1 MPRESRFLD
10 LRRVADWLSLP
21 ASETTLAIRRAL
33 ERLRASSVPLLSRTL
48 RGGDDARR
56 TAAREALAFVA
67 SLDDGARAR
76 VIDELKDI
84 AGGASSDDGKLS
96 AIGLLADL
104 GASIRSSGIARF
116 ADPEAVQRR
125 SATALAA
132 QLETAADIAKAADL
146 MIRELAIADA
156 VHMVAVM
163 AEVAP
168 AIAHRLVI
176 ELRARC
182 DLPDE
187 LRDELPSSLASIDA
201 LPEPAT
207 RPRPAR
213 TVVLGDGSS
222 RLVVIATRKL
232 IGARRWRRWA
242 VLVAPGGRI
251 DDCLHE
257 DDADADADALVD
269 GLVGDGY
276 HIVSRDHDDARDAVA
291 AAARMST
298 AATHALPPA
307 YYLGRDLL
315 DLGNAH
321 LSSAAPLDRAVELIA
336 SGDHV
341 AASALLAEIAPPVRR
356 SDRLRAILGDA
367 PHPADLAATTAACL
381 LAQDRNATEAG
392 TDHAS
397 GARGR
402 AAEAAEWLVR
412 AIAAEPA
419 WPLHHWNLAVAL
431 HRLGD
436 AAGCF
441 DALTRFVRTSAAPT
455 GLAGDPDQP
464 ARLACAEHMLRDLER
479 AARLRGNALRT
490 RRRRKR
496 R

>member
-1 MPRESRFLD
+1 MARESRFLD
-10 LRRVADWLSLP
+10 LRRLADWLSSRTSIST
-21 ASETTLAIRRAL
+21 ALAVERVIKRSL
-33 ERLRASSVPLLSRTL
+33 ERLGGSSVPLLSRTL
-48 RGGDDARR
+48 RGGDETRR
-56 TAAREALAFVA
+56 TAAREALEFVA
-67 SLDDGARAR
+67 SLDDGVRAR
-76 VIDELKDI
+76 VIAELKDI

-104 GASIRSSGIARF
+104 GASIRSTGIARF

-125 SATALAA
+125 SAAALAA
-132 QLETAADIAKAADL
+132 QLETAADVAKAADL
-146 MIRELAIADA
+146 MIRELEIADA
-156 VHMVAVM
+156 VHMLVVM

-168 AIAHRLVI
+168 AIAHRLAI

-187 LRDELPSSLASIDA
+187 LREQMPPGLGTITSIDGDGDA
-201 LPEPAT
+201 

-213 TVVLGDGSS
+213 TIMLVDTAQ

-242 VLVAPGGRI
+242 VLVAPSGRI

-257 DDADADADALVD
+257 DDASEDVDALVE
-269 GLVGDGY
+269 GLIDDGY
-276 HIVSRDHDDARDAVA
+276 RIVSRDHDDARDAVV
-291 AAARMST
+291 AAARLTT
-298 AATHALPPA
+298 AAHALPPA

-321 LSSAAPLDRAVELIA
+321 LSVLASAAPIDRAVELLA
-336 SGDHV
+336 SGDHA
-341 AASALLAEIAPPVRR
+341 AASALLAEIEPLATGR
-356 SDRLRAILGDA
+356 SDRVRAVLGDA
-367 PHPADLAATTAACL
+367 PHSADVAAATAACL
-381 LAQDRNATEAG
+381 LAQDRLA
-392 TDHAS
+392 D
-397 GARGR
+397 
-402 AAEAAEWLVR
+402 AAEWLAR
-412 AIAAEPA
+412 AIAAEPE

-455 GLAGDPDQP
+455 GLAADPDQP
-464 ARLACAEHMLRDLER
+464 ARLACAEGMLRDLER